1 MEAVSGVVARLLRG
15 LGLEDAMLGWR
26 AVQEWPE
33 IVGPR
38 LARRTRAVEYRDGT
52 LVVEVEGSAWMH
64 EVGYLKRDLVQRT
77 NARLHADVVRDVRLV
92 MPRGGIRR

>member
-33 IVGPR
+33 IVGSR
-38 LARRTRAVEYRDGT
+38 LARHTRAVEYRDGT

-64 EVGYLKRDLVQRT
+64 EVSYLKRDLVQRT
-77 NARLHADVVRDVRLV
+77 NSRLDANVVRDVRLV
-92 MPRGGIRR
+92 LPRGGIRR